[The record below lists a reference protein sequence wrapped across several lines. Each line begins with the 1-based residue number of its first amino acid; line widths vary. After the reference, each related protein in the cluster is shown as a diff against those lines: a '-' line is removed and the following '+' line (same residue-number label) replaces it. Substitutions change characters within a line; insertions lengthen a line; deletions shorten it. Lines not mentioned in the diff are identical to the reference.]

1 MIIAIDFGEVNIGVA
16 VTDEENRFVF
26 PRCVIKTAL
35 FYKHPDI
42 LSQQITPFSNVTEI
56 VVGLPMN
63 LKGEHTPQT
72 DKAVAFADFM
82 KQSYPTIPIILFDER
97 FSSTIVLRRHQALGG
112 HQKDLKSSKDMLEAA
127 QILEDYLQ
135 KKKNEQDR

>member
-26 PRCVIKTAL
+26 PKCVIKTAL
-35 FYKHPDI
+35 FLKHPDI
-42 LSQQITPFSNVTEI
+42 LTTQIPRFSEVTEI
-56 VVGLPMN
+56 VIGLPLN

-72 DKAVAFADFM
+72 DKAISFADFI
-82 KQSYPTIPIILFDER
+82 KQTFPGIPVVLFDER

-112 HQKDLKSSKDMLEAA
+112 NQKDLKSSKDMLEAA
-127 QILEDYLQ
+127 QILEDYLRR
-135 KKKNEQDR
+135 KSNENG

>member
-1 MIIAIDFGEVNIGVA
+1 MIIAIDFGDVNIGVA

-26 PRCVIKTAL
+26 PKCVIKTTL
-35 FYKHPDI
+35 FMKHPDI
-42 LSQQITPFSNVTEI
+42 LTTRIPRFSEVTEI
-56 VVGLPMN
+56 VIGLPMN

-72 DKAVAFADFM
+72 DKAIAFADFI
-82 KQSYPTIPIILFDER
+82 KQSFPGMPVVLFDER

-127 QILEDYLQ
+127 QILEDYLRR
-135 KKKNEQDR
+135 KSNENG